1 MIRGETFY
9 NIVYDL
15 NIRKVNESR
24 YILLVFTDD
33 VALKYYRNYFRGN
46 KNIILK
52 SFDSIKRSGLA
63 GLRYREY
70 FILNFITSIEEIK
83 NEIEAFISDLERE
96 SGING

>member
-1 MIRGETFY
+1 MIRGEMFY
-9 NIVYDL
+9 AIAYDL

-33 VALKYYRNYFRGN
+33 VALKYYRHYFRGN

-63 GLRYREY
+63 GLRYKEY
-70 FILNFITSIEEIK
+70 FVLNFITSIEDIK
-83 NEIEAFISDLERE
+83 NEIETFIKNLESKGE
-96 SGING
+96 